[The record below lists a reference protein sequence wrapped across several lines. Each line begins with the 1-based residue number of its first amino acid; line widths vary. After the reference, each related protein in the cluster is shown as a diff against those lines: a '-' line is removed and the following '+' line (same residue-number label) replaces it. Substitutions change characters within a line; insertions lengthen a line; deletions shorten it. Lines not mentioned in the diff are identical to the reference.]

1 MPTPIPASAATATAT
16 TTAPA
21 SAAARRTAVGDGGFG
36 GGAPDSGGSGGGGTA
51 PHGAEHERREPDMSA
66 FMHDVARASLP
77 VAIALLAF
85 TAVARAALWADD
97 PAVVRVGRQ
106 YLEPLSIWCLGA
118 VGVQLFAVVA
128 AGDAGALSL
137 LLPIA
142 MGAAAALLRPSEE
155 AAPRPQPRPAAAA
168 PRKRAAAPAPPTPP
182 SSPPLGAR
190 PRPPASPAP
199 ASLWV
204 KRADDEPAR
213 HGSLWSR

>member
-1 MPTPIPASAATATAT
+1 
-16 TTAPA
+16 
-21 SAAARRTAVGDGGFG
+21 
-36 GGAPDSGGSGGGGTA
+36 
-51 PHGAEHERREPDMSA
+51 MSA

-97 PAVVRVGRQ
+97 PAFVRVGGQ
-106 YLEPLSIWCLGA
+106 YLEPLSVWCLGA

-155 AAPRPQPRPAAAA
+155 AAPAPAPAGAPQAAAQ
-168 PRKRAAAPAPPTPP
+168 RKRAAAPSAPAP
-182 SSPPLGAR
+182 SPSKPVPSA
-190 PRPPASPAP
+190 PAP

-204 KRADDEPAR
+204 KRADDGPAR
-213 HGSLWSR
+213 EGSLWSR

>member
-1 MPTPIPASAATATAT
+1 
-16 TTAPA
+16 
-21 SAAARRTAVGDGGFG
+21 
-36 GGAPDSGGSGGGGTA
+36 
-51 PHGAEHERREPDMSA
+51 MSA

-106 YLEPLSIWCLGA
+106 YLEPLSVWCLGA

-155 AAPRPQPRPAAAA
+155 PTPAPAPAAA
-168 PRKRAAAPAPPTPP
+168 PRKRAAAPSTPAPSP
-182 SSPPLGAR
+182 SKPA
-190 PRPPASPAP
+190 ASPAP

-204 KRADDEPAR
+204 KRADDGPAR
-213 HGSLWSR
+213 EGSLWSR

>member
-1 MPTPIPASAATATAT
+1 
-16 TTAPA
+16 
-21 SAAARRTAVGDGGFG
+21 
-36 GGAPDSGGSGGGGTA
+36 
-51 PHGAEHERREPDMSA
+51 MSA

-97 PAVVRVGRQ
+97 PAVVRAGRQ

-128 AGDAGALSL
+128 AGDAGAVSL

-155 AAPRPQPRPAAAA
+155 AAAPAPAAA
-168 PRKRAAAPAPPTPP
+168 PRKRAAAPTPP
-182 SSPPLGAR
+182 SPPVPSPPA
-190 PRPPASPAP
+190 PSPAP

>member
-1 MPTPIPASAATATAT
+1 
-16 TTAPA
+16 
-21 SAAARRTAVGDGGFG
+21 
-36 GGAPDSGGSGGGGTA
+36 
-51 PHGAEHERREPDMSA
+51 MSA

-97 PAVVRVGRQ
+97 PAFVRVGRQ

-155 AAPRPQPRPAAAA
+155 AAPAAAPKAAA
-168 PRKRAAAPAPPTPP
+168 PRKRATASAPSAPAAAPSTP
-182 SSPPLGAR
+182 A
-190 PRPPASPAP
+190 ASAAP

-204 KRADDEPAR
+204 KRADDGPTRE
-213 HGSLWSR
+213 GSLWSR

>member
-1 MPTPIPASAATATAT
+1 
-16 TTAPA
+16 
-21 SAAARRTAVGDGGFG
+21 
-36 GGAPDSGGSGGGGTA
+36 
-51 PHGAEHERREPDMSA
+51 MSA

-97 PAVVRVGRQ
+97 PAVVRLGRQ

-142 MGAAAALLRPSEE
+142 MGAAAALLRPPEE
-155 AAPRPQPRPAAAA
+155 EVPTPAAA
-168 PRKRAAAPAPPTPP
+168 PRKAAAAAPPSAPVP
-182 SSPPLGAR
+182 SPPA
-190 PRPPASPAP
+190 PSPAP

>member
-1 MPTPIPASAATATAT
+1 
-16 TTAPA
+16 
-21 SAAARRTAVGDGGFG
+21 
-36 GGAPDSGGSGGGGTA
+36 
-51 PHGAEHERREPDMSA
+51 MSA

-97 PAVVRVGRQ
+97 PAFVRVGRR
-106 YLEPLSIWCLGA
+106 YLEPLSVWCLGA

-155 AAPRPQPRPAAAA
+155 AAPAPAAAPQAAA
-168 PRKRAAAPAPPTPP
+168 PRKRAAAPSAPAP
-182 SSPPLGAR
+182 SPSEPVP
-190 PRPPASPAP
+190 SAP

-204 KRADDEPAR
+204 KRADDGPAR
-213 HGSLWSR
+213 EGSLWSR

>member
-1 MPTPIPASAATATAT
+1 
-16 TTAPA
+16 
-21 SAAARRTAVGDGGFG
+21 
-36 GGAPDSGGSGGGGTA
+36 
-51 PHGAEHERREPDMSA
+51 MSA

-97 PAVVRVGRQ
+97 PAFVRVGRQ
-106 YLEPLSIWCLGA
+106 YLEPLSVWCLGA

-155 AAPRPQPRPAAAA
+155 AAPAPAPAAAPQAAA
-168 PRKRAAAPAPPTPP
+168 PRKRAAAPSAPAP
-182 SSPPLGAR
+182 SPSEPVP
-190 PRPPASPAP
+190 SAP

-204 KRADDEPAR
+204 KRADDGPAR
-213 HGSLWSR
+213 EGSLWSR

>member
-1 MPTPIPASAATATAT
+1 
-16 TTAPA
+16 
-21 SAAARRTAVGDGGFG
+21 
-36 GGAPDSGGSGGGGTA
+36 
-51 PHGAEHERREPDMSA
+51 MSA

-97 PAVVRVGRQ
+97 AAVVRLGRQ

-155 AAPRPQPRPAAAA
+155 GAPAAAPRKREPTPVSKPAAAA
-168 PRKRAAAPAPPTPP
+168 PRKRGAAPSP
-182 SSPPLGAR
+182 SSAPVPSPSKPLPSA
-190 PRPPASPAP
+190 PAP

-213 HGSLWSR
+213 NGSLWSR

>member
-1 MPTPIPASAATATAT
+1 
-16 TTAPA
+16 
-21 SAAARRTAVGDGGFG
+21 
-36 GGAPDSGGSGGGGTA
+36 
-51 PHGAEHERREPDMSA
+51 MSA

-97 PAVVRVGRQ
+97 AAVVRVGRQ

-155 AAPRPQPRPAAAA
+155 APEKAGAPAAAR
-168 PRKRAAAPAPPTPP
+168 RKPPAAA
-182 SSPPLGAR
+182 GAR
-190 PRPPASPAP
+190 RRAEEARGGRRPALRARPLRARPPRSPAP

-213 HGSLWSR
+213 EGSLWSR

>member
-1 MPTPIPASAATATAT
+1 
-16 TTAPA
+16 
-21 SAAARRTAVGDGGFG
+21 
-36 GGAPDSGGSGGGGTA
+36 
-51 PHGAEHERREPDMSA
+51 MST

-97 PAVVRVGRQ
+97 AAVVRVGRQ

-137 LLPIA
+137 LLPVA

-155 AAPRPQPRPAAAA
+155 APEKAGAPAAA
-168 PRKRAAAPAPPTPP
+168 PRKREAAAPVPPTP
-182 SSPPLGAR
+182 SR
-190 PRPPASPAP
+190 SPAP

-204 KRADDEPAR
+204 KRTDDEPAR
-213 HGSLWSR
+213 EGSLWSR

>member
-1 MPTPIPASAATATAT
+1 
-16 TTAPA
+16 
-21 SAAARRTAVGDGGFG
+21 
-36 GGAPDSGGSGGGGTA
+36 
-51 PHGAEHERREPDMSA
+51 MSA

-97 PAVVRVGRQ
+97 PAVVRVGRR

-155 AAPRPQPRPAAAA
+155 GRRCGARR
-168 PRKRAAAPAPPTPP
+168 RAAEGGCAAKAAEAPPTPP
-182 SSPPLGAR
+182 SAPVPSPPA
-190 PRPPASPAP
+190 PSPAP

>member
-1 MPTPIPASAATATAT
+1 
-16 TTAPA
+16 
-21 SAAARRTAVGDGGFG
+21 
-36 GGAPDSGGSGGGGTA
+36 
-51 PHGAEHERREPDMSA
+51 MSA

-97 PAVVRVGRQ
+97 PAVVRIGRQ

-155 AAPRPQPRPAAAA
+155 AAA
-168 PRKRAAAPAPPTPP
+168 PRRPPPRRGSARRPP
-182 SSPPLGAR
+182 PRR
-190 PRPPASPAP
+190 PRPPRPSPP
-199 ASLWV
+199 RPPPP
-204 KRADDEPAR
+204 RARLPLGQAR
-213 HGSLWSR
+213 R

>member
-1 MPTPIPASAATATAT
+1 
-16 TTAPA
+16 
-21 SAAARRTAVGDGGFG
+21 
-36 GGAPDSGGSGGGGTA
+36 
-51 PHGAEHERREPDMSA
+51 MSA

-97 PAVVRVGRQ
+97 PAFVRVGRQ
-106 YLEPLSIWCLGA
+106 YLEPLSVWCLGA

-155 AAPRPQPRPAAAA
+155 AAAPAPGAA
-168 PRKRAAAPAPPTPP
+168 PRQREPEPAPSP
-182 SSPPLGAR
+182 SK
-190 PRPPASPAP
+190 PA

>member
-1 MPTPIPASAATATAT
+1 
-16 TTAPA
+16 
-21 SAAARRTAVGDGGFG
+21 
-36 GGAPDSGGSGGGGTA
+36 
-51 PHGAEHERREPDMSA
+51 MSA

-97 PAVVRVGRQ
+97 AAVVRVGRL

-155 AAPRPQPRPAAAA
+155 APEKAGAPAAARRKPPAAPAPAAA
-168 PRKRAAAPAPPTPP
+168 PRKREAAAPAP
-182 SSPPLGAR
+182 SR
-190 PRPPASPAP
+190 SPAP
-199 ASLWV
+199 TSLWV

-213 HGSLWSR
+213 EGSLWSR

>member
-1 MPTPIPASAATATAT
+1 MT
-16 TTAPA
+16 
-21 SAAARRTAVGDGGFG
+21 
-36 GGAPDSGGSGGGGTA
+36 
-51 PHGAEHERREPDMSA
+51 A

-97 PAVVRVGRQ
+97 PAIVRVGRK

-128 AGDAGALSL
+128 AGDAGAFSL

-155 AAPRPQPRPAAAA
+155 ETPAPVAARSTPPEAAAPVATRSTPPVAPAPAAA
-168 PRKRAAAPAPPTPP
+168 PRQAAAPVP
-182 SSPPLGAR
+182 SAR
-190 PRPPASPAP
+190 AQPAASPAP

-204 KRADDEPAR
+204 KRADDGPAR
-213 HGSLWSR
+213 EGSLWSR

>member
-1 MPTPIPASAATATAT
+1 
-16 TTAPA
+16 
-21 SAAARRTAVGDGGFG
+21 
-36 GGAPDSGGSGGGGTA
+36 
-51 PHGAEHERREPDMSA
+51 MSA

-97 PAVVRVGRQ
+97 PAFVRLGRQ
-106 YLEPLSIWCLGA
+106 YLEPLSVWCLGA

-128 AGDAGALSL
+128 AGDAGAFSL

-155 AAPRPQPRPAAAA
+155 EAAPPAPAAP
-168 PRKRAAAPAPPTPP
+168 PRKHEPAPSKP
-182 SSPPLGAR
+182 A
-190 PRPPASPAP
+190 ASPEP

-204 KRADDEPAR
+204 KRTEEGPTR
-213 HGSLWSR
+213 EGSLWSR

>member
-1 MPTPIPASAATATAT
+1 
-16 TTAPA
+16 
-21 SAAARRTAVGDGGFG
+21 
-36 GGAPDSGGSGGGGTA
+36 
-51 PHGAEHERREPDMSA
+51 MSA

-85 TAVARAALWADD
+85 TVVARAALWADD
-97 PAVVRVGRQ
+97 PAFVRVGRQ
-106 YLEPLSIWCLGA
+106 YLEPLSVWCLGA

-155 AAPRPQPRPAAAA
+155 PAPPVPAAP
-168 PRKRAAAPAPPTPP
+168 PRKREPAPSKP
-182 SSPPLGAR
+182 A
-190 PRPPASPAP
+190 ASPEP

-204 KRADDEPAR
+204 NRT
-213 HGSLWSR
+213 

>member
-1 MPTPIPASAATATAT
+1 
-16 TTAPA
+16 
-21 SAAARRTAVGDGGFG
+21 
-36 GGAPDSGGSGGGGTA
+36 
-51 PHGAEHERREPDMSA
+51 MSA

-77 VAIALLAF
+77 VAIGLLAF

-97 PAVVRVGRQ
+97 PAFARVGRQ

-155 AAPRPQPRPAAAA
+155 PTPAPAPAAA
-168 PRKRAAAPAPPTPP
+168 PRKRAATPTAPAPSP
-182 SSPPLGAR
+182 SKPA
-190 PRPPASPAP
+190 ASPAP

-204 KRADDEPAR
+204 KRADDGPAR
-213 HGSLWSR
+213 EGSLWSR

>member
-1 MPTPIPASAATATAT
+1 M
-16 TTAPA
+16 
-21 SAAARRTAVGDGGFG
+21 
-36 GGAPDSGGSGGGGTA
+36 
-51 PHGAEHERREPDMSA
+51 
-66 FMHDVARASLP
+66 
-77 VAIALLAF
+77 
-85 TAVARAALWADD
+85 
-97 PAVVRVGRQ
+97 VRVGRQ

-155 AAPRPQPRPAAAA
+155 APET
-168 PRKRAAAPAPPTPP
+168 AAAPAAARRKRRRP
-182 SSPPLGAR
+182 GARRARAR
-190 PRPPASPAP
+190 PRPSAPVPSAPAPPP

-213 HGSLWSR
+213 EGSLWSR

>member
-1 MPTPIPASAATATAT
+1 
-16 TTAPA
+16 
-21 SAAARRTAVGDGGFG
+21 
-36 GGAPDSGGSGGGGTA
+36 
-51 PHGAEHERREPDMSA
+51 MSA

-77 VAIALLAF
+77 VAIALLGF
-85 TAVARAALWADD
+85 TAVARAALWTDD
-97 PAVVRVGRQ
+97 AAVVRIGRQ

-155 AAPRPQPRPAAAA
+155 TTAVPATAEPPRKTAPPVAAPS
-168 PRKRAAAPAPPTPP
+168 KRAAAPAPSPP
-182 SSPPLGAR
+182 SA
-190 PRPPASPAP
+190 PASKPVPAAP
-199 ASLWV
+199 SLWV

-213 HGSLWSR
+213 EGSLWSR

>member
-1 MPTPIPASAATATAT
+1 
-16 TTAPA
+16 
-21 SAAARRTAVGDGGFG
+21 
-36 GGAPDSGGSGGGGTA
+36 
-51 PHGAEHERREPDMSA
+51 MSA

-97 PAVVRVGRQ
+97 PAVVRLGRQ

-155 AAPRPQPRPAAAA
+155 GAPAAA
-168 PRKRAAAPAPPTPP
+168 PRNGGGPRPADSALRARPLAARPLSGAGL
-182 SSPPLGAR
+182 PLGQAR
-190 PRPPASPAP
+190 R
-199 ASLWV
+199 
-204 KRADDEPAR
+204 
-213 HGSLWSR
+213 

>member
-1 MPTPIPASAATATAT
+1 
-16 TTAPA
+16 
-21 SAAARRTAVGDGGFG
+21 
-36 GGAPDSGGSGGGGTA
+36 
-51 PHGAEHERREPDMSA
+51 MSA

-106 YLEPLSIWCLGA
+106 YLEPLSVWCLGA
-118 VGVQLFAVVA
+118 VGVQLFALVA

-155 AAPRPQPRPAAAA
+155 AAPAPAAAPKAAA
-168 PRKRAAAPAPPTPP
+168 PRKRAAAPAPSAPAP
-182 SSPPLGAR
+182 SPSKPA
-190 PRPPASPAP
+190 ASPAP

-204 KRADDEPAR
+204 KRADDGPAR
-213 HGSLWSR
+213 EGSLWSR

>member
-1 MPTPIPASAATATAT
+1 MT
-16 TTAPA
+16 
-21 SAAARRTAVGDGGFG
+21 
-36 GGAPDSGGSGGGGTA
+36 
-51 PHGAEHERREPDMSA
+51 A

-77 VAIALLAF
+77 VALALLAF

-97 PAVVRVGRQ
+97 PAIVRVGRQ

-128 AGDAGALSL
+128 AGDAGAFSL

-155 AAPRPQPRPAAAA
+155 AAPAAA
-168 PRKRAAAPAPPTPP
+168 PKQAAAPAPRRRPAPAASEPVP
-182 SSPPLGAR
+182 SA
-190 PRPPASPAP
+190 PAKHASSPAP

-204 KRADDEPAR
+204 KRTDDEPAR
-213 HGSLWSR
+213 EGSLWSR

>member
-1 MPTPIPASAATATAT
+1 
-16 TTAPA
+16 
-21 SAAARRTAVGDGGFG
+21 
-36 GGAPDSGGSGGGGTA
+36 
-51 PHGAEHERREPDMSA
+51 MSA

-77 VAIALLAF
+77 VAIALIAF

-106 YLEPLSIWCLGA
+106 YLEPLSVWCLGA

-155 AAPRPQPRPAAAA
+155 AAPAPAAAPKAAA
-168 PRKRAAAPAPPTPP
+168 PRKRAAAPAPSAPAP
-182 SSPPLGAR
+182 SPSKPA
-190 PRPPASPAP
+190 ASPAP

-204 KRADDEPAR
+204 KRADDGPAR
-213 HGSLWSR
+213 EGSLWSR

>member
-1 MPTPIPASAATATAT
+1 
-16 TTAPA
+16 
-21 SAAARRTAVGDGGFG
+21 
-36 GGAPDSGGSGGGGTA
+36 
-51 PHGAEHERREPDMSA
+51 MSA

-97 PAVVRVGRQ
+97 PAFVRVGRQ
-106 YLEPLSIWCLGA
+106 YLEPLSVWCLAA

-128 AGDAGALSL
+128 AGDAGVLSL

-155 AAPRPQPRPAAAA
+155 ATPAPAAAPQVAA
-168 PRKRAAAPAPPTPP
+168 PRKRAAAPSAPAPAP
-182 SSPPLGAR
+182 SEPVPS
-190 PRPPASPAP
+190 AP

-204 KRADDEPAR
+204 KRADDGPAR
-213 HGSLWSR
+213 EGSLWSR

>member
-1 MPTPIPASAATATAT
+1 
-16 TTAPA
+16 
-21 SAAARRTAVGDGGFG
+21 
-36 GGAPDSGGSGGGGTA
+36 
-51 PHGAEHERREPDMSA
+51 MSA

-97 PAVVRVGRQ
+97 PALVRVGRQ

-128 AGDAGALSL
+128 AGEAGALSL

-142 MGAAAALLRPSEE
+142 VGAAAALLRPSEE
-155 AAPRPQPRPAAAA
+155 APE
-168 PRKRAAAPAPPTPP
+168 KAAAPAPKPV
-182 SSPPLGAR
+182 PPL
-190 PRPPASPAP
+190 PAPSRSPAP
-199 ASLWV
+199 PSLWV

-213 HGSLWSR
+213 EGSLWSR